1 MKVKAVPAIT
11 FYLSLMLT
19 ILVLLF
25 GNEPNKSQY
34 ILVIATIT
42 VFYIAYI
49 TNKITSPASLL
60 VISSFV
66 FLGCRPLLS
75 LFANYDYRIADWFI
89 EGYMDD
95 DVIMANYAITL
106 MYYGY
111 TLGLILCRNT
121 EKIYPHGPYPEKQL
135 LKIKFLL
142 TLFFLGSIGMVV
154 KGIFFLTL

>member
-1 MKVKAVPAIT
+1 
-11 FYLSLMLT
+11 
-19 ILVLLF
+19 
-25 GNEPNKSQY
+25 
-34 ILVIATIT
+34 
-42 VFYIAYI
+42 
-49 TNKITSPASLL
+49 
-60 VISSFV
+60 FV

-95 DVIMANYAITL
+95 DVILANYAITL

-111 TLGLILCRNT
+111 TLGLILCKNT
-121 EKIYPHGPYPEKQL
+121 EKFYPHGPYPEKQL

-154 KGIFFLTL
+154 KGIFFFNFIESN